1 MKVLIKHGEL
11 REDLTVEKE
20 ALEKSDDITITK
32 VMEIFQNIAIYVK
45 DIKNIIIRNGDA
57 YDK

>member
-11 REDLTVEKE
+11 REDLMVEEE
-20 ALEKSDDITITK
+20 ALEKSYDITITK

-45 DIKNIIIRNGDA
+45 EIKK
-57 YDK
+57 YHHKEW